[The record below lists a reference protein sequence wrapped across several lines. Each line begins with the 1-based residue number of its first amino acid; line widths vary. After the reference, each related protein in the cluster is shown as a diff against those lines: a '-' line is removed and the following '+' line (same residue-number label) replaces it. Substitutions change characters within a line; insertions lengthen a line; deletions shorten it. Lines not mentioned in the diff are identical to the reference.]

1 MRQKNFIDGR
11 RGKTDIF
18 KLCGKI
24 VVDSSEARKQLKTTQ
39 DDAEKTE
46 TRMSKAFD
54 KIGQAFGKAFRGRK
68 SDVSD
73 TKESL
78 QILTKKVELQ
88 RTTLDKLK
96 DKYKDLR
103 KETGKESDE
112 AKTCADN
119 IKS

>member
-1 MRQKNFIDGR
+1 
-11 RGKTDIF
+11 
-18 KLCGKI
+18 
-24 VVDSSEARKQLKTTQ
+24 
-39 DDAEKTE
+39 
-46 TRMSKAFD
+46 MSKAFD
-54 KIGQAFGKAFRGRK
+54 KIGQAFGKAFKGQK
-68 SDVSD
+68 GDISD

-119 IKS
+119 IKKLSSELKSNEKKLSQAQKADRKSVV